1 MAFAGINYLG
11 VIVAAILAFVFGGI
25 WYGMLGKLW
34 MAALGKTEAE
44 IKARRMEVAPLIIT
58 FIAMLV
64 MAWMLAGLIGHFGAG
79 ELTVRNG
86 MISGACVWLGF
97 VITTQAAN
105 HAFQGQKR
113 MLTVIDGGHWL
124 GVLVVQG
131 AALGA
136 IGV

>member
-11 VIVAAILAFVFGGI
+11 VVVAAVVGFIFGGI
-25 WYGMLGKLW
+25 WYGVLGKVW

-44 IKARRMEVAPLIIT
+44 IKARRMEIAPMVIT

-97 VITTQAAN
+97 VITTQVAN
-105 HAFQGQKR
+105 HAFQGQRR

-124 GVLVVQG
+124 GVLLIQG
-131 AALGA
+131 AAIGA

>member
-1 MAFAGINYLG
+1 VTVSSVNYLG
-11 VIVAAILAFVFGGI
+11 VIAAAILAFVFGGI
-25 WYGMLGKLW
+25 WYGVLGKSW
-34 MAALGKTEAE
+34 MMALGKTEAE
-44 IKARRMEVAPLIIT
+44 IKARRMEMAPMIIT

-64 MAWMLAGLIGHFGAG
+64 MAWMLAGLIGHVGAG
-79 ELTVRNG
+79 EPTLRTG
-86 MISGACVWLGF
+86 MIAGACIWLGF

-124 GVLVVQG
+124 GVLLIQG
-131 AALGA
+131 AVLGA